1 VGLRERPTRSV
12 SLVGAMAVSMGLA
25 ALPNAAEL
33 GQPHPT
39 AAPIV
44 SLGFDNVSGALW
56 KATPG
61 SLARS
66 LDEGLTWIPVVL
78 PIASRDGIAS
88 LTISAG
94 RSKTIY
100 VAIVGAGVLH
110 SYDGGRSWLVRN
122 QGLPSLEVLA
132 LAAHST
138 QPRTVYANVGGKG
151 IFRSRDAG
159 ATWHLVDRGPAESV
173 VQLVHSS
180 MPSKSGT
187 GWLFAATSKGV
198 RRTMDCFCGWQS
210 AGAVRLNFRVVA
222 SDAGWPT
229 RLYAA
234 AREGLFISPDGGDH
248 WLRTREPYAAITALA
263 STPSG
268 RLYGAING
276 KLIKSV
282 NRGITWEYTVR

>member
-1 VGLRERPTRSV
+1 MSLLERLARSV
-12 SLVGAMAVSMGLA
+12 TLLGAMTVSMGLA
-25 ALPNAAEL
+25 ALPNAAES

-44 SLGFDNVSGALW
+44 SLEFDDVSGALW

-78 PIASRDGIAS
+78 PVASRGRIAS

-100 VAIVGAGVLH
+100 VAVIGAGVLH
-110 SYDGGRSWLVRN
+110 SHDGGRSWLLRN
-122 QGLPSLEVLA
+122 QGLPSLEVVA

-138 QPRTVYANVGGKG
+138 QPRTVYANVAGNG

-173 VQLVHSS
+173 IQLVHLS
-180 MPSKSGT
+180 MPNESGT

-198 RRTMDCFCGWQS
+198 RRAKDCFCGWQS
-210 AGAVRLNFRVVA
+210 AGAVRLSFRVVA
-222 SDAGWPT
+222 TDAGWPS
-229 RLYAA
+229 RVYAA

-248 WLRTREPYAAITALA
+248 WIRMREPVAAITALA

-276 KLIKSV
+276 KLISSV
-282 NRGITWEYTVR
+282 NRGVTWEYTVR